1 MAQDESSWIADG
13 TPEVEPVTTET
24 PEIVEPEV
32 IETPVADV
40 VEEVVK
46 EVVEAAVEES
56 PAEVTEETATE
67 VVRKMLEGR
76 LGEEAFEFPEDL
88 LFPIRDGDK
97 TEYRPISE
105 ILAEGMKGFSY
116 KSKTT
121 ELAELRRSMDSER
134 EASTARE
141 VRLEARSKH
150 IDEREAE
157 IKAALTDPKSA
168 AAYEEHLAQY
178 ASNPMYAKHVD
189 SSLAQH
195 ETEAELEALQA
206 REDRRIV
213 DDGTELARGW
223 IEEMQGE
230 YAGVDPERVRQQYSM
245 ALSSGRASL
254 DRSEVRRIYE
264 AELDYVDS
272 ATARTVSPLRTEL
285 KEIRATLKSLQDGA
299 AADVHNETTQ
309 HAVKRAKTT
318 PVSTGSGAPATKR
331 VEHSKFGPSELAERN
346 AAWAKETG

>member
-1 MAQDESSWIADG
+1 MAQDEATWIADG
-13 TPEVEPVTTET
+13 TEQTEPVTTET

-32 IETPVADV
+32 IE
-40 VEEVVK
+40 
-46 EVVEAAVEES
+46 EAAVEVAEEVVAEVVEE
-56 PAEVTEETATE
+56 PPEEVTEEVAE

-76 LGEEAFEFPEDL
+76 LGDEAFEFPEDL

-97 TEYRPISE
+97 TKYRPISE
-105 ILAEGMKGFSY
+105 ILDEGMKGFSY

-134 EASTARE
+134 EAFTARE

-150 IDEREAE
+150 IDERDAE

-213 DDGTELARGW
+213 DDGTEMARGW

-254 DRSEVRRIYE
+254 DRSEVRRIYQ
-264 AELDYVDS
+264 AEMDYVDS

-318 PVSTGSGAPATKR
+318 PVSTGSGAPATRR